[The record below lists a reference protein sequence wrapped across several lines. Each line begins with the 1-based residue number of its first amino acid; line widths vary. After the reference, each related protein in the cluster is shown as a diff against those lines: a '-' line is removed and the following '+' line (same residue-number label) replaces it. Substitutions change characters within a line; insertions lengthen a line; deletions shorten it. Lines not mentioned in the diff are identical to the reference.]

1 MMYNRLRTV
10 LDERP
15 FVPFDIHTSDGDII
29 RVRSADFA
37 WIHPGRRT
45 MFVATDPRFDTEYV
59 INLQQITKLVTTRG
73 SDGRRRRGRSR
84 ES

>member
-1 MMYNRLRTV
+1 MMFNRLRTM

-15 FVPFDIHTSDGDII
+15 FVPFDIHTSDGDVI
-29 RVRSADFA
+29 RVRSAEFA

-59 INLQQITKLVTTRG
+59 INLGQITKLATTRG
-73 SDGRRRRGRSR
+73 TNGRRRRGRSS